1 MNSNDIIHMAREAG
15 IDAHIKVGAAEL
27 ERFAALVAAAA
38 PKQTEADHLKLHA
51 IEELCQLGYTV
62 KDGEL
67 FPPDHLHKLIE
78 AAGHPLAVSTQD
90 EAVRQPAALK
100 DVPEAM
106 NAVIDAMQADPDY
119 AWSWHC
125 NVAMAFVDAG
135 GDPYTANQGA
145 ARFMRLLANVDPAHE
160 LPPQQAEAVP
170 QDVERDA
177 KAYHWLATALTSP
190 EPYSVLETAFG
201 HMKQDQ
207 KPTKAEF
214 DAAVYAAIAAAP
226 QPKEQSNA
234 VCRSD
239 GKCQY
244 AIDHDAEKLGHCPT
258 GKCVMPRQAETALQP
273 KGGV

>member
-38 PKQTEADHLKLHA
+38 PTRVEADHLKLHA

-78 AAGHPLAVSTQD
+78 AAGYPLAVSTQD
-90 EAVRQPAALK
+90 EVVQQPAALK

-106 NAVIDAMQADPDY
+106 NTVITAMQADPDY

-160 LPPQQAEAVP
+160 LPTKQAEAVP
-170 QDVERDA
+170 QDVDWPDIEDMAHSALQEALSFGVNHDAFHRFGKLVMQKTRD
-177 KAYHWLATALTSP
+177 
-190 EPYSVLETAFG
+190 
-201 HMKQDQ
+201 
-207 KPTKAEF
+207 
-214 DAAVYAAIAAAP
+214 AIAAAP
-226 QPKEQSNA
+226 QPKEQS
-234 VCRSD
+234 
-239 GKCQY
+239 K
-244 AIDHDAEKLGHCPT
+244 
-258 GKCVMPRQAETALQP
+258 
-273 KGGV
+273 